1 MPTFAHGN
9 TPINR
14 LRALWRDGH
23 AALGAICTIPSVET
37 VQVMAQAG
45 LDWILIDMEHGPID
59 AGAAHAMIVATAGT
73 QVVPLVRVAST
84 EPWHAKRP
92 LDLGAFGVCF
102 PTTSTRAAAEAVVQ
116 AVRYPPQ
123 GHRFWGP
130 FYAPLRWNLSMGE
143 YLDCA
148 DDEVLAIGTIE
159 HANAIDNIGEIVT
172 TPGLDLAFIG
182 PGDLATS
189 MGFKG
194 RPDAPEVQAAI
205 AVLEAAI
212 VNSPVV
218 LGGVAPTAD
227 AANSMIARGY
237 RALVLG
243 FDWSLLQRG
252 IASALNGI
260 VR

>member
-1 MPTFAHGN
+1 VRFRKLRLKLNRMPEQIARAKMCVARELVKVPGALTDQIPRIEISGSCDC
-9 TPINR
+9 R
-14 LRALWRDGH
+14 LALRSQQFGLDRASDLSGDFILDRENVRLDAVELLGPDMRTDAGIDELRRNPHAIRGSPH
-23 AALGAICTIPSVET
+23 AALQHVP
-37 VQVMAQAG
+37 
-45 LDWILIDMEHGPID
+45 D
-59 AGAAHAMIVATAGT
+59 A
-73 QVVPLVRVAST
+73 
-84 EPWHAKRP
+84 E
-92 LDLGAFGVCF
+92 F
-102 PTTSTRAAAEAVVQ
+102 PR
-116 AVRYPPQ
+116 
-123 GHRFWGP
+123 
-130 FYAPLRWNLSMGE
+130 
-143 YLDCA
+143 D
-148 DDEVLAIGTIE
+148 LAIGTIE